1 MKGFKGFDKNLK
13 CRDEQ
18 YVVGETKTFSGT
30 PVLCSKGLHFC
41 EHPLDTWTYYK
52 PNDKS
57 RYAQVEAEGVLYEKN
72 GDSKRVGT
80 SLTVKEEI
88 KIPALIKAAIRFVF
102 EKVTPSTGDSAHS
115 ATTGDSA
122 HSATT
127 GDSAHST
134 TTGILCALSHDRRLC
149 ALNHDRRLCALS
161 HDRRLCALSHDRILC
176 ALSHDRQY
184 SAHSATT
191 GNSAHSA
198 TTGNYAHS
206 TTTGD
211 SAHSATTGNYAHS
224 ATTGDSAHSATT
236 GYSAH
241 SATTGNSA
249 HSAVEGKNAIAISL
263 GRNGKAK
270 AKKGGWIV
278 LVEYKN
284 NGDIKAVETAQV
296 LGEKMKEDT
305 FYTLKD
311 GKFVEAE
318 D

>member
-102 EKVTPSTGDSAHS
+102 EKVTPSTGDSAP
-115 ATTGDSA
+115 
-122 HSATT
+122 
-127 GDSAHST
+127 
-134 TTGILCALSHDRRLC
+134 
-149 ALNHDRRLCALS
+149 
-161 HDRRLCALSHDRILC
+161 
-176 ALSHDRQY
+176 
-184 SAHSATT
+184 
-191 GNSAHSA
+191 
-198 TTGNYAHS
+198 S

-224 ATTGDSAHSATT
+224 ATTGYSAHSATT

-241 SATTGNSA
+241 STTTGDYAHSATTGDYAHSATTGNSA
-249 HSAVEGKNAIAISL
+249 HSATT
-263 GRNGKAK
+263 
-270 AKKGGWIV
+270 GGSV
-278 LVEYKN
+278 RPPQ
-284 NGDIKAVETAQV
+284 APCR
-296 LGEKMKEDT
+296 
-305 FYTLKD
+305 
-311 GKFVEAE
+311 
-318 D
+318 